1 MSWIQEAEIEELKD
15 ENKKLKA
22 HIKFLEKGIDEA
34 IYDLANEDIHNTEV
48 VDAIRMEKLVPL
60 ICNINK

>member
-22 HIKFLEKGIDEA
+22 RINFLEKGIDEA
-34 IYDLANEDIHNTEV
+34 IFDLANEDINNPEV
-48 VDAIRMEKLVPL
+48 VDAIRVEKLVPL
-60 ICNINK
+60 INN